1 MSACRATLAIIV
13 ERSFTLT
20 GFIMN
25 IKFCIAGVFIAIPI
39 LFSDAVF
46 ADPIV
51 APFWTGNMMDDFKR
65 PKPAPV
71 VTKVTNTSQKTTASQ
86 PQSAKMSGEVSSG
99 MGAPFWSG
107 NAIGTK

>member
-1 MSACRATLAIIV
+1 
-13 ERSFTLT
+13 
-20 GFIMN
+20 MN
-25 IKFCIAGVFIAIPI
+25 IKFCIAGVFIAMPI

-46 ADPIV
+46 AENIV
-51 APFWTGNMMDDFKR
+51 APFWTGNMMDYFKR

-71 VTKVTNTSQKTTASQ
+71 VPKLTKASQKTSVNQSQ
-86 PQSAKMSGEVSSG
+86 PAKMSGEVTSG

>member
-1 MSACRATLAIIV
+1 
-13 ERSFTLT
+13 
-20 GFIMN
+20 MN
-25 IKFCIAGVFIAIPI
+25 IKFCIAGVFIAMPI
-39 LFSDAVF
+39 LFSDVVF

-71 VTKVTNTSQKTTASQ
+71 VTASQKTAAAK
-86 PQSAKMSGEVSSG
+86 PQTAKMSGQVKTG

-107 NAIGTK
+107 NAIGTN

>member
-1 MSACRATLAIIV
+1 
-13 ERSFTLT
+13 
-20 GFIMN
+20 MN
-25 IKFCIAGVFIAIPI
+25 IKLCVAGVAIALPL

-46 ADPIV
+46 ADPII

-65 PKPAPV
+65 PKPKPI
-71 VTKVTNTSQKTTASQ
+71 VTVSQKTVVNQ
-86 PQSAKMSGEVSSG
+86 PQTAKMSGEVKTG